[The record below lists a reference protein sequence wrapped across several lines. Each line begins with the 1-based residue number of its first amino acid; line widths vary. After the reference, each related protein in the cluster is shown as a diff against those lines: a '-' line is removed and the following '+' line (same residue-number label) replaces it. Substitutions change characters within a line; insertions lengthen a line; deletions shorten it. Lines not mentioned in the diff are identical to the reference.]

1 MSTQWIK
8 DVDTGELYPVQNDFE
23 FETPAHLETPEYM
36 TIDYD
41 KTKQMTITEL
51 QDHLIAAQN
60 YIEAIESEK
69 TSDNNSIATVNEVSP
84 EIVSRSEK
92 TSSHNI
98 SSVIVFSVLLG
109 LGFLLI
115 LGLKVYM
122 AENDIEI
129 SIPNISEQQTVDY
142 EVTPIPENDSISNT
156 EQSEPQERQGTEQ
169 KQSDKEVLK
178 NGIDYLVSR
187 LLSMIAP
194 LLTVL
199 LSLFTV
205 RFVFNLMRNS
215 MYH

>member
-1 MSTQWIK
+1 MPTQWIK

-23 FETPAHLETPEYM
+23 FETPAHLETPEFM

-41 KTKQMTITEL
+41 KTKEMTITEL
-51 QDHLIAAQN
+51 QNQLIAAQN
-60 YIEAIESEK
+60 HIEAIESEK
-69 TSDNNSIATVNEVSP
+69 TSDNNSAVTVNEVSP
-84 EIVSRSEK
+84 EIVSSPEK

-98 SSVIVFSVLLG
+98 SSFIVFSVLLG

-122 AENDIEI
+122 AENNIEI
-129 SIPNISEQQTVDY
+129 SIPNMSEQQTVDY
-142 EVTPIPENDSISNT
+142 EITPVPENDSISNS
-156 EQSEPQERQGTEQ
+156 EQSEPQERQETEQ
-169 KQSDKEVLK
+169 KQSDKEVLQ

-199 LSLFTV
+199 LSLFVV
-205 RFVFNLMRNS
+205 RFVVNFMRNS
-215 MYH
+215 MY